1 MPDTR
6 LVRYIL
12 KHEGIAPTDLSAH
25 LGTKERAMRDRIRH
39 ANDAMAGSALIVYS
53 RAKGGYVVK
62 VSDERAFKSWLEGTT
77 PRDPFDRLPSTP

>member
-39 ANDAMAGSALIVYS
+39 ANDAIAGSALIVYS

-62 VSDERAFKSWLEGTT
+62 VSDKRAF
-77 PRDPFDRLPSTP
+77 